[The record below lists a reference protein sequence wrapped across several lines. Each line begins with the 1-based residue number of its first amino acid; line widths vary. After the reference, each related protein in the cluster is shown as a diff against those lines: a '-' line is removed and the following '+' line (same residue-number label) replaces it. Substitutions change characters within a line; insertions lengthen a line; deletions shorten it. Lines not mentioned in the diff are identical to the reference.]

1 VGDTRG
7 EVVMESKCIV
17 SVLCGRKKGEKCL
30 YQEKNRGKKD
40 NNDCGEGWYD
50 RFGTCNSDE
59 ASVAALRA
67 ALEELGGG
75 WQPIETAPK
84 DGTEII
90 VWWPEIGHPYITK
103 WTRFINGNLY
113 RDGWHCGI
121 WEVERPTHWMPLPKP
136 PKE

>member
-1 VGDTRG
+1 
-7 EVVMESKCIV
+7 MESKCIV

-50 RFGTCNSDE
+50 EFGTCNSDE

-84 DGTEII
+84 DGTPILVCLADNNITTAEYLGEWCLISFA
-90 VWWPEIGHPYITK
+90 EGHIDDSSCT
-103 WTRFINGNLY
+103 
-113 RDGWHCGI
+113 
-121 WEVERPTHWMPLPKP
+121 PTYWMPLPKP

>member
-1 VGDTRG
+1 MKEMWVCRCGLVDI
-7 EVVMESKCIV
+7 SKCEK
-17 SVLCGRKKGEKCL
+17 RKQISNYFAC
-30 YQEKNRGKKD
+30 QEITQTELGGNFSSSICDAK
-40 NNDCGEGWYD
+40 
-50 RFGTCNSDE
+50 RFVE
-59 ASVAALRA
+59 ATIPSLTA

-121 WEVERPTHWMPLPKP
+121 WEVERPTHWMPSPKP